1 MISTEDGQ
9 QMVPVYI
16 RWVGLNTVNSMGMM
30 VDSFIDN
37 ISAVN
42 GRSIRVTIV

>member
-16 RWVGLNTVNSMGMM
+16 RWVGLNSMGMM

-37 ISAVN
+37 SSAVN
-42 GRSIRVTIV
+42 GRPIRVTIV